1 MLKKIYIL
9 IFFIIIVFVSII
21 SIGIGYSMYNTN
33 EQEAQNIEYN
43 EDINS
48 DFFQVQQKPVDNI
61 TVAKITPSTKMTY
74 EYFYKSDKITET
86 VEDVPP
92 YFLIDLTRTDLEDNF
107 KEWQVKSFSEKEV
120 VLQKVIEGESTQH
133 YIIGEYDGYIAVFYE
148 KEINGTKLKELT
160 DIPLES
166 LTEEEQ
172 EQIKNGIK
180 ITGKEELMKFL
191 ESYDS

>member
-1 MLKKIYIL
+1 M
-9 IFFIIIVFVSII
+9 
-21 SIGIGYSMYNTN
+21 
-33 EQEAQNIEYN
+33 
-43 EDINS
+43 
-48 DFFQVQQKPVDNI
+48 
-61 TVAKITPSTKMTY
+61 
-74 EYFYKSDKITET
+74 
-86 VEDVPP
+86 
-92 YFLIDLTRTDLEDNF
+92 
-107 KEWQVKSFSEKEV
+107 KSFSEKEV

-172 EQIKNGIK
+172 EQIKKGIK